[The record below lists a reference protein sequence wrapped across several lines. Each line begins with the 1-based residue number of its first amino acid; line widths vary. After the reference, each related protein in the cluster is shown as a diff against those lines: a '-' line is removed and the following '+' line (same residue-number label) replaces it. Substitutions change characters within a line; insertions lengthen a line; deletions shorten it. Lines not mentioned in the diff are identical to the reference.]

1 MTMVKQNPFR
11 PSEDMLSYLKEL
23 GLRDGGG
30 VGKSAPAQPATEGP
44 SFLDH
49 LKEGVK
55 EVNTINKD
63 ADAKAMD
70 LATGREENIHET
82 MLRMTQADL
91 SFNLMVQ
98 VRNKVLEAYQEVMRM
113 PV

>member
-1 MTMVKQNPFR
+1 MDKISNATRGLGSK
-11 PSEDMLSYLKEL
+11 LLAEL
-23 GLRDGGG
+23 PGLGAEVRGIKDQQTQ
-30 VGKSAPAQPATEGP
+30 VSKGP

-49 LKEGVK
+49 LKESMA
-55 EVNTINKD
+55 EVNATQKD
-63 ADAKAMD
+63 ADAAAMD
-70 LATGREENIHET
+70 LATGKQENIHET
-82 MLRMTQADL
+82 MLRAAHAEL

>member
-1 MTMVKQNPFR
+1 MDKISNATRGLGSKLLAELPGLGEEVRGISNKQ
-11 PSEDMLSYLKEL
+11 SQVSK
-23 GLRDGGG
+23 
-30 VGKSAPAQPATEGP
+30 GP

-49 LKEGVK
+49 LKDAMND
-55 EVNTINKD
+55 VNQVQKD
-63 ADAKAMD
+63 ADAAAMD
-70 LATGREENIHET
+70 LATGKQEDIHET
-82 MLRMTQADL
+82 MLRAAHAEL